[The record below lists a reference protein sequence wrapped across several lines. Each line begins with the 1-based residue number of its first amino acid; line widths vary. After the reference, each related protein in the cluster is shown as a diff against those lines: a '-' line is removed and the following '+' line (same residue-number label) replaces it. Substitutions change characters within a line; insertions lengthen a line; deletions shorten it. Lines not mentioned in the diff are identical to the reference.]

1 MTGAVDLTALVAGLA
16 VAPEHAGDELL
27 FVLPGKAD
35 SVELVSSTGVPAETS
50 ALPGDRRSLGVISLD
65 DPAHTGFYEMENG
78 HRWTNGVARVALPA
92 YTGRAVL
99 EVTINGQ
106 AARWTRR
113 AA

>member
-1 MTGAVDLTALVAGLA
+1 M
-16 VAPEHAGDELL
+16 
-27 FVLPGKAD
+27 
-35 SVELVSSTGVPAETS
+35 
-50 ALPGDRRSLGVISLD
+50 VISLD